1 MTRRAVEH
9 KCGQQ
14 SVVGGWRLLGTATH
28 SRLEA
33 ERGLIAG
40 ATCKRASKVVV
51 GGDSMIVS
59 QSASGYAWLSA
70 SCVLCVMCAVQAA
83 SYRLRR
89 TQKTASFQQSHLSCT
104 GANDKK
110 MEVQQT
116 VISKTSEHTQ

>member
-1 MTRRAVEH
+1 
-9 KCGQQ
+9 
-14 SVVGGWRLLGTATH
+14 
-28 SRLEA
+28 
-33 ERGLIAG
+33 
-40 ATCKRASKVVV
+40 
-51 GGDSMIVS
+51 MIVS
-59 QSASGYAWLSA
+59 QSPSGYERLCA

-89 TQKTASFQQSHLSCT
+89 TQKTASFQQSHQSCT